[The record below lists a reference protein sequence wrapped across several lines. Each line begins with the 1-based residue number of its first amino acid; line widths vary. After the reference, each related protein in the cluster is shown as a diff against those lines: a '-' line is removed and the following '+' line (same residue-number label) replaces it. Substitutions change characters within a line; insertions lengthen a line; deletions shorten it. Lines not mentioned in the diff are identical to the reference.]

1 MSQTNKIGIHTSP
14 HIYTKVY
21 KGQYNG
27 IRFNITFN
35 KLYENEYDETD
46 YSTDINWIDHLDEDR
61 QPIVND
67 AIKKLF
73 NSKIEQG
80 LILKD

>member
-1 MSQTNKIGIHTSP
+1 MSINKIGINTSP
-14 HIYTKVY
+14 QIYSKVY

-27 IRFNITFN
+27 IRFNITYN
-35 KLYENEYDETD
+35 KLFENDYGETD
-46 YSTDINWIDHLDEDR
+46 YSIEIDWIDFLETDR
-61 QPIVND
+61 QSVVND

-80 LILKD
+80 LIVKD